1 VPAGNTYEAI
11 ATFTTTTSSTT
22 SYTFSSIPSTY
33 TDLVVVCN
41 LKATSANSS
50 LVLRFNGDSG
60 SNYSYTQ
67 IWGDGSS
74 AQSQR
79 LSNQTIGYLSYNGFP
94 TATFGTTIINCQNYS
109 NTTTYK
115 TYLDRGGFAAAS
127 TDAAVGLW
135 RSTAAINSI
144 TLFAGNFFDTGC
156 TFSLYGIKAA

>member
-1 VPAGNTYEAI
+1 MPSTYEPI
-11 ATFTTTTSSTT
+11 ATFTTTTGSTT

-33 TDLVVVCN
+33 TDLIVVATV
-41 LKATSANSS
+41 KATSADSS

-79 LSNQTIGYLSYNGFP
+79 LSNQTIGYLSYNGFS
-94 TATFGTTIINCQNYS
+94 TANFSATVIHCMNYS
-109 NTTTYK
+109 NTTTFK

-135 RSTAAINSI
+135 RSTSAINSV
-144 TLFAGNFFDTGC
+144 TLFAGNFFATGC
-156 TFSLYGIKAA
+156 TFTLYGIKAA